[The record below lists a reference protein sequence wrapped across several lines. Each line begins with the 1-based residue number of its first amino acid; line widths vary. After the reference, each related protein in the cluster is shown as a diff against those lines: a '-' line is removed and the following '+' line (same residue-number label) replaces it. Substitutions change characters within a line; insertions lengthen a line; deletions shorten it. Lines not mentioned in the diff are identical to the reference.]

1 MTPDFHHAQIL
12 INLCKNLNIII
23 MKTRLYILAILL
35 FTMVCNT
42 QAQSPFQLN
51 QVHHLKIKNFMQYG
65 FPRTFINEN
74 GWVFIQIGGADS
86 LQTQSLQVDSST
98 RGSILMAFDDKMR
111 LRWSFVYQQG
121 VNTAV
126 GGMIPFGY
134 AGKNSFYVGFGV
146 QDSLVLPGIDK
157 MKGVNGSYWGIID
170 SFGYFTKIKQVTS
183 PMTSFLGTYSISN
196 NKLMCVTSDF
206 RPYIVNPDLEVEVQ
220 GSIRNGKSAVINPD
234 GTAYYCHVS
243 DLGRGL
249 TIMDTTI
256 EAIAN
261 RSIWVLSKVNKDGE
275 REWSQVLLNSV
286 PHEANDNKLL
296 RIDKHGNVFWAVQFN
311 VDLNIQGKEINFYSE
326 GNTNLVA
333 KAGVFRFSPEGKLL
347 SAHYDTST
355 RVPIASNR
363 QTIWLENDKDMNV
376 YAYLYTSKQLNYFD
390 KIAFGEQNYH
400 RNNISL
406 FDEEAQ
412 AFTKAWHVYDPGA
425 SKSNIG
431 RSMLAHRQVFWY
443 SMQNISSH
451 TFHDGT
457 RIEKYWNDDRLVA
470 VYDTLAPKFPVG
482 LQAKEEASHALVRIY
497 PNPSTEDFVVQNLW
511 SGTLH
516 CKLYSIDG
524 KQIGEFNLEEK
535 QSLSLDKLTLP
546 GVYLLKS
553 TTAQGQSYSSKL
565 IKQ

>member
-1 MTPDFHHAQIL
+1 M
-12 INLCKNLNIII
+12 KN
-23 MKTRLYILAILL
+23 KLYILAILL
-35 FTMVCNT
+35 FSILLKT
-42 QAQSPFQLN
+42 QAQGQFQLN
-51 QVHHLKIKNFMQYG
+51 QVHHLKIKNFMQFGY
-65 FPRTFINEN
+65 PRTFINEN

-121 VNTAV
+121 VNTSV
-126 GGMIPFGY
+126 GGMNIMGS
-134 AGKNSFYVGFGV
+134 ASKNSVIVGFGV

-157 MKGVNGSYWGIID
+157 IKGVNGVHWGIID
-170 SFGYFTKIKQVTS
+170 SFGYFTKIKKRPNLS
-183 PMTSFLGTYSISN
+183 YLNSYNISN
-196 NKLMCVTSDF
+196 NKLMCVTTNF
-206 RPYIVNPDLEVEVQ
+206 LPYIVNSDLEVEVQ
-220 GSIRNGKSAVINPD
+220 GNISNTRASVINPE

-249 TIMDTTI
+249 TILDTTI
-256 EAIAN
+256 ESVAN
-261 RSIWVLSKVNKDGE
+261 KNIWVLTKVNKEGQ
-275 REWSQVLLNSV
+275 REWSQVLVNSV
-286 PHEANDNKLL
+286 PYEINDNKLL
-296 RIDKHGNVFWAVQFN
+296 RLDKHGNVFWAVQFRE
-311 VDLNIQGKEINFYSE
+311 DLNIQGKLINFYSE
-326 GNTNLVA
+326 GNTDLVA
-333 KAGVFRFSPEGKLL
+333 KAGIFRFSPEGTLL

-355 RVPIASNR
+355 RVPIQSNR

-390 KIAFGEQNYH
+390 KIDFGEQNYH

-431 RSMLAHRQVFWY
+431 SSLLAHRQVFWY
-443 SMQNISSH
+443 SMQNISNH

-470 VYDTLAPKFPVG
+470 VYDTLAPKYPVA
-482 LQAKEEASHALVRIY
+482 LQAIEEEPHALVRIY
-497 PNPSTEDFVVQNLW
+497 PNPSKEHFVVQNLW
-511 SGTLH
+511 SGSLH
-516 CKLYSIDG
+516 CILYSIEG
-524 KQIGEFNLEEK
+524 KQIGEFKLEEK
-535 QSLSLDKLTLP
+535 QSLNIENLALP
-546 GVYLLKS
+546 GVYVLKS
-553 TTAQGQSYSSKL
+553 ITPQGQSYSSKL